1 MAEIQSAVDLLKKI
15 KDGDVVTIFFKKK
28 DGSDRL
34 MKCTLNFNR
43 IPKDKKPKDMKL
55 ENILALIK
63 KNVLRVFDTEK
74 QDWRSIPIENTQF
87 VISHGSKYM
96 INLKKEKE

>member
-15 KDGDVVTIFFKKK
+15 KDGDIVTIFFKKK

-34 MKCTLNFNR
+34 MKCTLNFNK
-43 IPKDKKPKDMKL
+43 IPKDKRPKDMKL

-63 KNVLRVFDTEK
+63 KNVLRVFDVEK

>member
-1 MAEIQSAVDLLKKI
+1 MAEIQTAVDLLKKI

-34 MKCTLNFNR
+34 MKCTLNFNK

-63 KNVLRVFDTEK
+63 KNVLRVFDIEK